1 MRPLLSL
8 PSAHHCAH
16 SMTTQMTPNHEMPR
30 QAAARRG
37 LLTRTPRKARLMHN
51 EPGVGYGAHSRRR
64 LALLLRV
71 PSVTLGVGEDGILQL
86 QHPRVHGPELELLLQ
101 PPQGA
106 RREEQHCK
114 QPASAWDGG
123 GGQLKRP
130 HDLREGVPMQTPRR
144 RPSSARRKRLSW
156 RVTRRAQRG
165 ASSHGPRR
173 RRFPKRLPRPRSG
186 RPRRRPRARAY
197 APTAMRHDATICPA
211 GQVRPV
217 GRPGS
222 AARGG
227 QGGARR
233 SEGAH
238 EPKKV
243 ARCGP
248 SCFKGRA
255 LARAGEAGTLA
266 AAARARARR
275 WQAR

>member
-1 MRPLLSL
+1 MAFCSFSTHVSMG
-8 PSAHHCAH
+8 PSSSSCC
-16 SMTTQMTPNHEMPR
+16 S
-30 QAAARRG
+30 
-37 LLTRTPRKARLMHN
+37 
-51 EPGVGYGAHSRRR
+51 
-64 LALLLRV
+64 
-71 PSVTLGVGEDGILQL
+71 
-86 QHPRVHGPELELLLQ
+86 HPRAP
-101 PPQGA
+101 A
-106 RREEQHCK
+106 AK
-114 QPASAWDGG
+114 SSTASSQPARGMG
-123 GGQLKRP
+123 GGQLERP